1 MPQVSSVCIC
11 LLGSAQERAVGR
23 VVNLANAA
31 QNGFRFDYEPR
42 RTVLEK
48 KHRLANGTWD
58 LAAAAAKLVKKERAP
73 TIVFSGEPFG
83 DPDNAGDRDYFL
95 FWDSLRYYGRPDVF
109 GGQHA
114 PVEQIV
120 RGPIG
125 SVPAP
130 GHGIDDARNGN
141 GARLAYRDAQ
151 LSDECDD
158 PFDLAGAFEY
168 PWLCQDCE
176 SFVAQRLGNSLTPL
190 QLGSVREDERAL
202 PRRIVESIYQGIPSS
217 DVVVADLS
225 AANANVYY
233 EVWLAHAWNVDTIL
247 RKQGARSAAV
257 RPAQPSH
264 DLVFQIRQRPR
275 KDGEEPGLGTQVLA

>member
-1 MPQVSSVCIC
+1 M
-11 LLGSAQERAVGR
+11 GR

-109 GGQHA
+109 VVSTHLWSKLFGDPLDPYLLLAMASTMLEMVTG
-114 PVEQIV
+114 
-120 RGPIG
+120 RG
-125 SVPAP
+125 S
-130 GHGIDDARNGN
+130 HTETRNC
-141 GARLAYRDAQ
+141 LM
-151 LSDECDD
+151 DECDD
-158 PFDLAGAFEY
+158 PFDLAGAFED

-247 RKQGARSAAV
+247 RKQGRG
-257 RPAQPSH
+257 PLPF
-264 DLVFQIRQRPR
+264 DLHNHRMISYS
-275 KDGEEPGLGTQVLA
+275 KSGNGLAKMAKNLG